1 MLAFAIPRSRVSR
14 NKLGLFMNIILILL
28 SVLLNCAAQLLI
40 RKGMLIEG
48 EVGMQNMLSHVGS
61 MLTNLWLWGAMF
73 CFLGSILLWVVVLS
87 RVEVSYAYVF
97 NSIGYVVLTV
107 CAYWLFDESMSIYK
121 IVGMA
126 VVILGLIIMSLH
138 PHF

>member
-1 MLAFAIPRSRVSR
+1 
-14 NKLGLFMNIILILL
+14 MNIILILL
-28 SVLLNCAAQLLI
+28 SVLLNCAAQLMI

-48 EVGMQNMLSHVGS
+48 EVGMQNLLSHLGS
-61 MLTNLWLWGAMF
+61 MITNVWLWGAMI
-73 CFLGSILLWVVVLS
+73 CFLGSILLWIVVLS

-107 CAYWLFDESMSIYK
+107 CAYWLFDESISVYK

-126 VVILGLIIMSLH
+126 VVIVGLIIMSFH
-138 PHF
+138 PQI

>member
-1 MLAFAIPRSRVSR
+1 
-14 NKLGLFMNIILILL
+14 MNIILILL

-48 EVGMQNMLSHVGS
+48 EVGMQNMLSHVGA
-61 MLTNLWLWGAMF
+61 MITNVWLWGAMF
-73 CFLGSILLWVVVLS
+73 CFLGSILLWIVVLS

-107 CAYWLFDESMSIYK
+107 CAYWLFDESISVYK
-121 IVGMA
+121 ILGMA
-126 VVILGLIIMSLH
+126 VVIVGLIIMSFH
-138 PHF
+138 PQI

>member
-1 MLAFAIPRSRVSR
+1 
-14 NKLGLFMNIILILL
+14 MNIILILL

-48 EVGMQNMLSHVGS
+48 EVGMQNLLSHVGS
-61 MLTNLWLWGAMF
+61 MITNVWLWCAMI
-73 CFLGSILLWVVVLS
+73 CFLGSILLWIVVLS

-107 CAYWLFDESMSIYK
+107 CAYWLFDESISVYK
-121 IVGMA
+121 IIGMA
-126 VVILGLIIMSLH
+126 VVIVGLIIMSFH
-138 PHF
+138 PQI

>member
-48 EVGMQNMLSHVGS
+48 EVGMQNLLSHVGS
-61 MLTNLWLWGAMF
+61 MITNVWLWGAMI
-73 CFLGSILLWVVVLS
+73 CFLGSILLWIVVLS

-107 CAYWLFDESMSIYK
+107 CAYWLFDESISVYK
-121 IVGMA
+121 ILGMA
-126 VVILGLIIMSLH
+126 VVIVGLIIMSFH
-138 PHF
+138 PQI

>member
-1 MLAFAIPRSRVSR
+1 MT
-14 NKLGLFMNIILILL
+14 NIILIIT

-40 RKGMLIEG
+40 RKGMLVEG
-48 EVGMQNMLSHVGS
+48 EIGLQNILSHMGS
-61 MLTNLWLWGAMF
+61 MATNLWLWSALI

-97 NSIGYVVLTV
+97 NSIGYIVLTV
-107 CAYWLFDESMSIYK
+107 CAYLLFNESISVYK

-126 VVILGLIIMSLH
+126 VVIVGLIIMSLH
-138 PHF
+138 PQA

>member
-1 MLAFAIPRSRVSR
+1 
-14 NKLGLFMNIILILL
+14 MNIVLILL

-48 EVGMQNMLSHVGS
+48 EVGMQNLLSHVGS

-73 CFLGSILLWVVVLS
+73 CFLGSILLWIVVLS

-97 NSIGYVVLTV
+97 NSIGYVVLTI
-107 CAYWLFDESMSIYK
+107 CAYWLFDESISVYK

-126 VVILGLIIMSLH
+126 VVILGLIIMSFH
-138 PHF
+138 PQL

>member
-28 SVLLNCAAQLLI
+28 SVLLNCAAQLMI

-48 EVGMQNMLSHVGS
+48 EVGMQNLLSHLGS
-61 MLTNLWLWGAMF
+61 MITNVWLWGAMI
-73 CFLGSILLWVVVLS
+73 CFLGSILLWIVVLS

-107 CAYWLFDESMSIYK
+107 CAYWLFDESISVYK
-121 IVGMA
+121 IIGMA
-126 VVILGLIIMSLH
+126 VVIVGLIIMSFH
-138 PHF
+138 PQI